1 MAKKQKEEKIDI
13 FDIGWKD
20 EFDDDFYF
28 IRGAVDLT
36 RACFS
41 RGGDEVSDG
50 SVAAIFE
57 EVTKKLDKMRIVID
71 RVHDSQCDPKIL
83 KRIQKMKAL

>member
-1 MAKKQKEEKIDI
+1 MAKKEEENWI
-13 FDIGWKD
+13 D

-41 RGGDEVSDG
+41 RGGDDVSDG

-57 EVTKKLDKMRIVID
+57 EVTKKLDKMRTVID
-71 RVHDSQCDPKIL
+71 RVNDSQCDPKIL
-83 KRIQKMKAL
+83 KRIQRIQKMKAL